1 MSKHKD
7 SGLGNNHILHNWEYA
22 DETARLAADGF
33 EASDV
38 GKLARQ
44 LDDGSY
50 WELTAVTPT
59 WAEFGSGGGGAGGVG
74 DHEVSDAAT
83 DSLSTA
89 ATLKHNTSGTPV
101 AGFGVDMVFQ
111 AETSTTEDTPIGRVG
126 FSWRDATHAS
136 RSSRFAVFGSSYNG
150 EYEYLAMTHPDV
162 APVSRDS
169 LGNGAV
175 DMQVARNLASEVAS
189 GNYSSLLGGYRNTA
203 SGNYSSLVGGKDNA
217 ASEYGASVFGGRDN
231 TASQYNAGVFGGGGN
246 TASGYYS
253 GVLCGNN
260 NSVSGNAGA
269 AVGGYGNA
277 VGQNSA
283 VALGGYAAVV
293 RWIGQ
298 VVNATG
304 NFAIPGDAQGTIQT
318 VLRRVVTHSTTGW
331 TRLWVGGDA
340 GLLTIPADTA
350 LTFIIKLVGTTQ
362 GMAKVFSFIIEGAIK
377 NDGGTTTLLASTVTT
392 VYDTDDTSFD
402 ARVVADDTGDS
413 LSIEVS
419 DSDGGSDV
427 VRWVATIQAVEV
439 SFVG

>member
-1 MSKHKD
+1 
-7 SGLGNNHILHNWEYA
+7 
-22 DETARLAADGF
+22 
-33 EASDV
+33 
-38 GKLARQ
+38 
-44 LDDGSY
+44 
-50 WELTAVTPT
+50 
-59 WAEFGSGGGGAGGVG
+59 
-74 DHEVSDAAT
+74 
-83 DSLSTA
+83 
-89 ATLKHNTSGTPV
+89 
-101 AGFGVDMVFQ
+101 
-111 AETSTTEDTPIGRVG
+111 
-126 FSWRDATHAS
+126 
-136 RSSRFAVFGSSYNG
+136 
-150 EYEYLAMTHPDV
+150 
-162 APVSRDS
+162 
-169 LGNGAV
+169 
-175 DMQVARNLASEVAS
+175 
-189 GNYSSLLGGYRNTA
+189 
-203 SGNYSSLVGGKDNA
+203 
-217 ASEYGASVFGGRDN
+217 
-231 TASQYNAGVFGGGGN
+231 VFGGGGN

-439 SFVG
+439 SFVA